1 MGNRAVSVDLNEA
14 ERVEL
19 TSLST
24 RRNTGQALALRARIV
39 LACASGEQNKRVA
52 AVLGMDVDTR

>member
-1 MGNRAVSVDLNEA
+1 MAGRQLAALVLSDL

-19 TSLST
+19 TSLAA

-39 LACASGEQNKRVA
+39 QHSAKSLISMVGIYDP
-52 AVLGMDVDTR
+52 GH